1 MTTIKPNSSTQSS
14 GNVTFVDLGKELL
27 QAAKDGNK
35 EKVLECLKQG
45 APMTSD
51 WVSASFSAPLI
62 DH

>member
-1 MTTIKPNSSTQSS
+1 MSFKEMEVKMTTIKPSPLQS

-51 WVSASFSAPLI
+51 WVSV
-62 DH
+62 